1 MWPFRK
7 REAAQEDRSTA
18 QGYTASLTA
27 AFVSGAEGGAQ
38 GTPLATAALEAAAGL
53 YASCFAAATLEPD
66 IPALTAEVRALLAR
80 NLIRR
85 GEDFH
90 RIYVRDGR
98 LVLSPIGFAYAHG
111 NDPDP
116 LGWIYNVTLYGPTD
130 SRHEWTPAA
139 SILHSRY
146 STDASRPWLGVPP
159 WSWAASAGRLAGYT
173 EERLGDDASGNVARV
188 VPMPAAMV
196 GAGAA
201 DKLAALKT
209 DMSTSKGKAFFLPTT
224 SDGGGEGRVAAP
236 ARDWK
241 QERIGPEP
249 PETMLTLRSDSAQA
263 LLAACGVPL
272 ALVDAGGAGT
282 GQRESWR
289 RFVMG
294 PLAGL
299 ARCVEDEIARKLDV
313 RARFDFSALWAHDV
327 AGRASSFKA
336 IATAYKIMK
345 EADMDPA
352 AAAALAGLMD

>member
-1 MWPFRK
+1 MRWPWTRK
-7 REAAQEDRSTA
+7 PEKRQSA

-27 AFVSGAEGGAQ
+27 AFVSAAENGPQ

-53 YASCFAAATLEPD
+53 YAACFAAARLDPD
-66 IPALTAEVRALLAR
+66 IPALSPSVRALLAR

-159 WSWAASAGRLAGYT
+159 WSWAHRTGELAGGLEARLS
-173 EERLGDDASGNVARV
+173 EESNA
-188 VPMPAAMV
+188 PV
-196 GAGAA
+196 GAIIAVPQDGG
-201 DKLAALKT
+201 DGGDSDPLAALKS
-209 DMSTSKGKAFFLPTT
+209 DMAAAKGRTLLAETVMA
-224 SDGGGEGRVAAP
+224 GWGEGRQASPSSDYKPNRYGAQV
-236 ARDWK
+236 
-241 QERIGPEP
+241 PESSVS
-249 PETMLTLRSDSAQA
+249 LRSEAAQA
-263 LLAACGVPL
+263 LLAACGVPG
-272 ALVDAGGAGT
+272 ALVDARADGT
-282 GQRESWR
+282 AQREAWR
-289 RFVMG
+289 RYAMG

-313 RARFDFSALWAHDV
+313 RARFDFGALWAHDT
-327 AGRASSFKA
+327 AGRAASFKSMVA
-336 IATAYKIMK
+336 GGMSL
-345 EADMDPA
+345 ER
-352 AAAALAGLMD
+352 AAALSGLLGAEAG